1 MKSLEERIKT
11 YDEKGLIWPDWRI
24 EKNGNRVARLG
35 KGGFGSVYKVYKVGS
50 PGLTRAMKVIGAENL
65 LNDRSIKRVRQEI
78 QLQITLGGLCG
89 YIVAIDDI
97 ASIPISPD
105 DPDSPEDFFIRMEIL
120 EPLVKKE
127 EKNGELRA
135 RTVLCRKPLKDG
147 DIGEIFKL
155 AEHIGKALLAAH
167 TYQEDGKDR
176 PIIHRDVK
184 LDNIMYE
191 PKGDRYKL
199 GDFGVS
205 TVMENMDMSH
215 TPYTGTRAY
224 MAPEVYHHHYDQRAD
239 IYSYG
244 IVLYLLLNDMK
255 DPCCGLPIWKM
266 LPDDVFERYE
276 ASSIPE
282 PAHGTP
288 LLKKLAAKACD
299 NDPQKRYHDMKELLA
314 DLEKAKKEYLEEEYF
329 RKEKGRKDQMKNP
342 SAADKKKNQRAR
354 SEKSLEELLAG
365 SAAEVKKKNGMTEG
379 TDPSHKTPGWN
390 MEITGIGPAEE
401 TPKQRQRIPAPS
413 SEKMPKP
420 TKVSAP
426 SSEKTPKPTRVPAP
440 SSEQMP
446 ESMPTPASAPIPAP
460 AFASALKPTLSSASR
475 QGSGENREEQKP
487 RPKQVIIWKEAAAFL
502 FLFGLFACLETIFWK
517 EAFQMHPSA
526 ALAGIIA
533 IILGETIDADPSMT
547 KTTYSEGLRVPFWFI
562 AIVAAVI
569 WAMKDGGS
577 MVPPIVL
584 TVIIVLRL
592 PLLMIGAGAAVL
604 AAFALTLFRETE
616 NFSAFSGL
624 PLPVLAVLCFLAFLT
639 FWNSRKKKAQKTS

>member
-215 TPYTGTRAY
+215 TPYTGTRVY

-299 NDPQKRYHDMKELLA
+299 NDPQKRYHDMKELLE
-314 DLEKAKKEYLEEEYF
+314 DLGKAKEE
-329 RKEKGRKDQMKNP
+329 
-342 SAADKKKNQRAR
+342 
-354 SEKSLEELLAG
+354 
-365 SAAEVKKKNGMTEG
+365 
-379 TDPSHKTPGWN
+379 
-390 MEITGIGPAEE
+390 
-401 TPKQRQRIPAPS
+401 
-413 SEKMPKP
+413 
-420 TKVSAP
+420 
-426 SSEKTPKPTRVPAP
+426 
-440 SSEQMP
+440 
-446 ESMPTPASAPIPAP
+446 
-460 AFASALKPTLSSASR
+460 
-475 QGSGENREEQKP
+475 
-487 RPKQVIIWKEAAAFL
+487 
-502 FLFGLFACLETIFWK
+502 
-517 EAFQMHPSA
+517 
-526 ALAGIIA
+526 
-533 IILGETIDADPSMT
+533 
-547 KTTYSEGLRVPFWFI
+547 
-562 AIVAAVI
+562 
-569 WAMKDGGS
+569 
-577 MVPPIVL
+577 
-584 TVIIVLRL
+584 
-592 PLLMIGAGAAVL
+592 
-604 AAFALTLFRETE
+604 
-616 NFSAFSGL
+616 
-624 PLPVLAVLCFLAFLT
+624 
-639 FWNSRKKKAQKTS
+639 